1 MKHIFDVN
9 VAKEYGIEI
18 AILLENMNF
27 WLEKN
32 RANNTN
38 FFDGRY
44 WTYNSIKGFEKL
56 FPYWGKDK
64 IYRVLKKAED
74 LGLIIKGNYNK
85 LSYDRTT
92 WYAFS
97 ESAESI
103 FQNRNIHF
111 ADLQNGISENAKP
124 IPYINTYIN
133 TDNKEENKKE
143 EIPYEEII
151 ECLNKFAKTN
161 YRHTSQVTK
170 DKIKARWND
179 GFRLN
184 DFETVIKNKCSEWMG
199 TDMEK
204 YLRPKTLFGNNF
216 ESYLNQKVSKENS
229 NTDKVPDWYKN
240 TGETEPDDE
249 LLKQVEEM
257 KRGLNRET

>member
-124 IPYINTYIN
+124 IPYINTDIN

-151 ECLNKFAKTN
+151 DCLNRLAGTN
-161 YRHTSQVTK
+161 YRATSKKTREL
-170 DKIKARWND
+170 INGRWEE
-179 GFRLN
+179 GYRLQ
-184 DFETVIKNKCSEWMG
+184 DFETVIKKKCDAWIG
-199 TDMEK
+199 TK
-204 YLRPKTLFGNNF
+204 YEEYLAPTTLFRPVNF
-216 ESYLNQKVSKENS
+216 ERYLNAKINKEEPQKGGMVF
-229 NTDKVPDWYKN
+229 
-240 TGETEPDDE
+240 
-249 LLKQVEEM
+249 
-257 KRGLNRET
+257 

>member
-124 IPYINTYIN
+124 IPYINTDIN

-151 ECLNKFAKTN
+151 DCLNRLAGTN
-161 YRHTSQVTK
+161 YRATSKKTREL
-170 DKIKARWND
+170 INGRWEE
-179 GFRLN
+179 GYRLQ
-184 DFETVIKNKCSEWMG
+184 DFETVIKKKCDAWIG
-199 TDMEK
+199 TK
-204 YLRPKTLFGNNF
+204 YEEFLAPTTLFRPINF
-216 ESYLNQKVSKENS
+216 ERYLNAKINKEESQKGGMVF
-229 NTDKVPDWYKN
+229 
-240 TGETEPDDE
+240 
-249 LLKQVEEM
+249 
-257 KRGLNRET
+257 

>member
-56 FPYWGKDK
+56 FPYWSKDK

-124 IPYINTYIN
+124 IPYINTDIN

-151 ECLNKFAKTN
+151 DCLNRLAGTN
-161 YRHTSQVTK
+161 YRATSKKTREL
-170 DKIKARWND
+170 INGRWEE
-179 GFRLN
+179 GYRLQ
-184 DFETVIKNKCSEWMG
+184 DFETVIKKKCDAWIG
-199 TDMEK
+199 TK
-204 YLRPKTLFGNNF
+204 YEEYLAPTTLFRPINF
-216 ESYLNQKVSKENS
+216 ERYLNAKINKEESQKGGMVF
-229 NTDKVPDWYKN
+229 
-240 TGETEPDDE
+240 
-249 LLKQVEEM
+249 
-257 KRGLNRET
+257 

>member
-124 IPYINTYIN
+124 IPYINTDIN

-151 ECLNKFAKTN
+151 DCLNRLAGTN
-161 YRHTSQVTK
+161 YRATSKKTREL
-170 DKIKARWND
+170 INGRWEE
-179 GFRLN
+179 GYRLQ
-184 DFETVIKNKCSEWMG
+184 DFETVIKKKCDAWIG
-199 TDMEK
+199 TK
-204 YLRPKTLFGNNF
+204 YEEYLAPTTLFRPINF
-216 ESYLNQKVSKENS
+216 ERYLNAKINKEESQKGGMVF
-229 NTDKVPDWYKN
+229 
-240 TGETEPDDE
+240 
-249 LLKQVEEM
+249 
-257 KRGLNRET
+257 

>member
-124 IPYINTYIN
+124 IPYINTDIN

-151 ECLNKFAKTN
+151 DCLNRLAGTN
-161 YRHTSQVTK
+161 YRATSKKTREL
-170 DKIKARWND
+170 INGRWEE
-179 GFRLN
+179 GYRLQ
-184 DFETVIKNKCSEWMG
+184 DFETVIKKKCDAWIG
-199 TDMEK
+199 TK
-204 YLRPKTLFGNNF
+204 YEEYLAPTTLFRPINF
-216 ESYLNQKVSKENS
+216 ERYLNAKINKEES
-229 NTDKVPDWYKN
+229 HKGGMVF
-240 TGETEPDDE
+240 
-249 LLKQVEEM
+249 
-257 KRGLNRET
+257 

>member
-56 FPYWGKDK
+56 FPYWSKDK

-97 ESAESI
+97 ESAESM

-124 IPYINTYIN
+124 IPYINTDIN

-151 ECLNKFAKTN
+151 DCLNRLAGTN
-161 YRHTSQVTK
+161 YRATSKKTREL
-170 DKIKARWND
+170 INGRWEE
-179 GFRLN
+179 GYRLQ
-184 DFETVIKNKCSEWMG
+184 DFETVIKKKCDAWIG
-199 TDMEK
+199 TK
-204 YLRPKTLFGNNF
+204 YEEYLAPTTLFRPINF
-216 ESYLNQKVSKENS
+216 ERYLNAKINKEESQKGGMVF
-229 NTDKVPDWYKN
+229 
-240 TGETEPDDE
+240 
-249 LLKQVEEM
+249 
-257 KRGLNRET
+257 